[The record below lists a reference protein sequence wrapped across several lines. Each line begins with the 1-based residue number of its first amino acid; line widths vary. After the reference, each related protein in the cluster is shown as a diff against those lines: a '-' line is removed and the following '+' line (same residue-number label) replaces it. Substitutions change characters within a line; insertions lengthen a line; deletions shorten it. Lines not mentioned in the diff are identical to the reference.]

1 MLAEFAGSVIEC
13 YGARRGEAVT
23 RLSFSVRDGLIARR
37 LFSSQFFG
45 SGREW
50 ICVHWHNLMDAEGDG
65 QCSGGKRF
73 QFFWKGP
80 FECNELLQGRFEP
93 PKRNVVDSRSCGSK
107 GGCCDSRRGLCCTHF
122 PCHEPELWTVIKPEP
137 AVRCAVPGGATG
149 SRSGAQSYTCELR
162 SCHRCQDG
170 LMLSPCPRSCRPR
183 SAPGGAVGAP
193 SLPST
198 RAWSFVLLRQEARQ

>member
-107 GGCCDSRRGLCCTHF
+107 GGCCDSRRGLLQHSL
-122 PCHEPELWTVIKPEP
+122 PLPGAEALDSGQAKP
-137 AVRCAVPGGATG
+137 AWRRARPGGAQRG
-149 SRSGAQSYTCELR
+149 RSGGELYL
-162 SCHRCQDG
+162 G
-170 LMLSPCPRSCRPR
+170 
-183 SAPGGAVGAP
+183 
-193 SLPST
+193 
-198 RAWSFVLLRQEARQ
+198 